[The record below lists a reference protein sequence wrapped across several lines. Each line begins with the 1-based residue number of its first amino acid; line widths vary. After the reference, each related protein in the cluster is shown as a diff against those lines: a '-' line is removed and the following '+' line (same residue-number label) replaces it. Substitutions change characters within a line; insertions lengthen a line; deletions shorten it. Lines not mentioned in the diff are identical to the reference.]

1 MGLDGHQDKSRIQVC
16 VETSQAERHAGMNV
30 SYENSFNAIKKDI
43 AKETVDKMKAKAA
56 ALGAA
61 NKEQAMIPV
70 EEKPNKP
77 KEKLIVKNM
86 GGNTP
91 NQNYQYSNKDH
102 ILNLTQDFKSSSLV
116 APANHN
122 QSIHISTTPDELLN
136 RTSG

>member
-1 MGLDGHQDKSRIQVC
+1 MC

-43 AKETVDKMKAKAA
+43 AKETVDKIKAKAA

-61 NKEQAMIPV
+61 KEQTLIPI

-86 GGNTP
+86 GGGATP
-91 NQNYQYSNKDH
+91 STNNY
-102 ILNLTQDFKSSSLV
+102 
-116 APANHN
+116 
-122 QSIHISTTPDELLN
+122 
-136 RTSG
+136 